1 MIMKQERC
9 ILVIDDKSQSAVIN
23 GIRSKFSK
31 DFDLDFIAIRTGA
44 AEFKKDDSEDL
55 DVVRLKTEIESR
67 IKGKHLDIALSD
79 FDLECPYF
87 TGLDAVH
94 MVHDIRDNVSFFVY
108 SGNWNKVI
116 ASVVGQEYQKASIE
130 ELVGGV
136 NKLIKA
142 QIIDC
147 IERADYQ
154 EMLID
159 YLKKDKGN
167 SVEHRLASLLRANG
181 EMKFESC
188 FPEFKGMTFNEIA
201 EMIDSHSDA
210 RSDEWIEAVLA
221 QTIAYLVKVNNG

>member
-1 MIMKQERC
+1 
-9 ILVIDDKSQSAVIN
+9 VIDDKPQSAVIN
-23 GIRSKFSK
+23 GIKSKLSK
-31 DFDLDFIAIRTGA
+31 DFDLDFIPIRTA
-44 AEFKKDDSEDL
+44 AADYKKDDSEDL
-55 DVVRLKTEIESR
+55 DVDKLRTDIESK

-94 MVHDIRDNVSFFVY
+94 MVHEIRKNVSFFIY
-108 SGNWNKVI
+108 SGNWNMVI
-116 ASVVGQEYQKASIE
+116 ESVVGQEYQKASIE

-142 QIIDC
+142 QVIDC

-154 EMLID
+154 EILID

-167 SVEHRLASLLRANG
+167 SLEHRLATLLRANG

-201 EMIDSHSDA
+201 DMIDNHSDA
-210 RSDEWIEAVLA
+210 RSDEWIEAVLV
-221 QTIAYLVKVNNG
+221 QTIAYLVKVNNE